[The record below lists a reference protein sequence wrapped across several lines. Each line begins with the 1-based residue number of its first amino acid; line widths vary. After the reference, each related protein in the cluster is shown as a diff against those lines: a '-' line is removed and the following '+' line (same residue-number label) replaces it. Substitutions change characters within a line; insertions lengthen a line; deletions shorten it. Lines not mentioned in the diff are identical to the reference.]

1 MARDYKRE
9 YRKFHASIKAKKAR
23 AQRNRI
29 RRELEKAGR
38 VSKGDGKEGDHKKSK
53 KNGGSDRMGNIRV
66 VSRKKN
72 RKKGTKNAGV

>member
-1 MARDYKRE
+1 V
-9 YRKFHASIKAKKAR
+9 
-23 AQRNRI
+23 
-29 RRELEKAGR
+29 EKAGR